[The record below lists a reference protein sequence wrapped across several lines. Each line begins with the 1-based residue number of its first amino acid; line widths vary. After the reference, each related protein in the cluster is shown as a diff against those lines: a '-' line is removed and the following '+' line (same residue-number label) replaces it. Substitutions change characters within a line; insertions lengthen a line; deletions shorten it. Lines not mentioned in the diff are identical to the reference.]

1 VRRALESEVLPA
13 AYFRRGRNDRGVCG
27 AHGISLSIAWMLIA
41 EFHLCRVTNGY
52 LISRMRWEAAISENG
67 CQVCGPI
74 MGTSTYHPLLNALL
88 RATRLAYFPYVT
100 SPVHFTAVTI
110 ARSVPTADLLLS
122 QVKLGFY
129 RERQS

>member
-1 VRRALESEVLPA
+1 
-13 AYFRRGRNDRGVCG
+13 
-27 AHGISLSIAWMLIA
+27 MLIA

-67 CQVCGPI
+67 SQLCGPI
-74 MGTSTYHPLLNALL
+74 MATSTYHPRLNALL

-100 SPVHFTAVTI
+100 SPVHFTTVTI
-110 ARSVPTADLLLS
+110 ARSVPTADFLLS